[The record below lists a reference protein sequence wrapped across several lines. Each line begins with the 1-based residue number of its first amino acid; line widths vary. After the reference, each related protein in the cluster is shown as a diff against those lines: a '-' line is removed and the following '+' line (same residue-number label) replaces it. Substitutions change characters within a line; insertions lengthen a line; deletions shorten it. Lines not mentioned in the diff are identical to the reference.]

1 MSYKLEKPFTDIQ
14 RADFICEH
22 QGLNYYEDDNCVIM
36 YLDSESVINGVA
48 KDISDT
54 DEYKAQV
61 KKQEIQTAKS
71 TRDSAINEITNAK
84 LLDELQ
90 LDAGQITQAIYD
102 ARKTA
107 RLAQLAQVQ
116 SDFYTATGLT
126 QPTTI
131 TA

>member
-1 MSYKLEKPFTDIQ
+1 MI
-14 RADFICEH
+14 AIG
-22 QGLNYYEDDNCVIM
+22 GLQIAHWTH
-36 YLDSESVINGVA
+36 LQII
-48 KDISDT
+48 IS
-54 DEYKAQV
+54 Q
-61 KKQEIQTAKS
+61 KKQTIQTAKAI
-71 TRDSAINEITNAK
+71 RDKAINEITNAK

-90 LDAGQITQAIYD
+90 LDAGQITQAVYD

-116 SDFYTATGLT
+116 TAFYTATGLT